1 MEYPQ
6 ENDLEETNQIGAAD
20 VEGQERI
27 YLTVGELRDAARNGE
42 FVEVQWSAT
51 VALALLRIDD
61 T

>member
-1 MEYPQ
+1 MKKR
-6 ENDLEETNQIGAAD
+6 LEEKNQIGAAD